1 MKVNEN
7 GQNVGSVTF
16 ETGKGKPGVLN
27 FATDDFT
34 EKDND
39 LKPNA
44 ALPFSSMLVLNKN
57 DPTKIAFGTNY
68 AYTTT
73 DEKLLA
79 DPAPLLQR
87 APDKNTLGGVV
98 SAMSYGTKDNVDAL
112 LVGAP
117 NGLFPPTTAT
127 GNLTKITPY
136 APKEPFF
143 HPTPFPSPS
152 TPPKRFFPA

>member
-16 ETGKGKPGVLN
+16 ETGKGKLGVLN

-57 DPTKIAFGTNY
+57 DPTKISFATNY

-79 DPAPLLQR
+79 GPAPLLQR
-87 APDKNTLGGVV
+87 VPDKNTLAGAVT
-98 SAMSYGTKDNVDAL
+98 AMSYGTRNNVDAL
-112 LVGAP
+112 FAGAP
-117 NGLFPPTTAT
+117 YRLFRTTS
-127 GNLTKITPY
+127 
-136 APKEPFF
+136 AP
-143 HPTPFPSPS
+143 
-152 TPPKRFFPA
+152 A